1 MANMSYCRFQNTY
14 NDLVDCYE
22 NMENINSDSEKR
34 YRTRLIE
41 LCQDIIQDYG
51 DDYVFDDDEDDET
64 EAQ

>member
-22 NMENINSDSEKR
+22 NMENVNSDSEKR
-34 YRTRLIE
+34 YRIRLIE

-51 DDYVFDDDEDDET
+51 DDDVFDDDEDDET

>member
-1 MANMSYCRFQNTY
+1 MSYCRFQNTY

-22 NMENINSDSEKR
+22 NMENVNSDSEKR

>member
-22 NMENINSDSEKR
+22 NMENVNSDSEKR

>member
-1 MANMSYCRFQNTY
+1 
-14 NDLVDCYE
+14 
-22 NMENINSDSEKR
+22 MENVNSDSEKR